1 MFFLV
6 EPINNNLKHDE
17 DERPSRRDFKHQRSK
32 TICFKKKKICAD
44 LVCWHTAQGKL
55 WQEDLEFK
63 DSLSYK
69 LSFKGTCNI
78 RRPYLKKKEKNP
90 GNNI

>member
-1 MFFLV
+1 MEGPAEETSNTKGQHPFAL
-6 EPINNNLKHDE
+6 
-17 DERPSRRDFKHQRSK
+17 
-32 TICFKKKKICAD
+32 KKKSAY
-44 LVCWHTAQGKL
+44 LVCWHTARGKL

-78 RRPYLKKKEKNP
+78 RPYLKKWKNP
-90 GNNI
+90 RQQHIVVICIKRIISH

>member
-1 MFFLV
+1 MKMKGLAEETSNTKGQKPFAL
-6 EPINNNLKHDE
+6 
-17 DERPSRRDFKHQRSK
+17 
-32 TICFKKKKICAD
+32 KKKICAD